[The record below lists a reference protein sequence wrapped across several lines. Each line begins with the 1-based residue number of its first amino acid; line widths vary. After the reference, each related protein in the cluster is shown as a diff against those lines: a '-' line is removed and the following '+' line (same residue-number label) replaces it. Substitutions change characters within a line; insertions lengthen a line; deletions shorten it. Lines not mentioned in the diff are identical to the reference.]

1 MTPPYVLGSHT
12 LSAAACMQ
20 KLGLSHRAIFR
31 QTTFNRPSGKFYEL
45 LEIPDTS

>member
-1 MTPPYVLGSHT
+1 MLFPFKIPTFVLGSHM

-31 QTTFNRPSGKFYEL
+31 QNYLQPALGQVL
-45 LEIPDTS
+45 